1 MSRSRDGDAMN
12 GVIEFAN
19 PRLARY
25 AVRIH
30 RRDYMVFEL
39 LGNAAL
45 RVGEAVS
52 GDLRARGGETYLTE
66 HHGEVYCYA
75 KGHHYSRAAAA
86 HWVTGSRVASRPPA
100 AIRRDNRTP

>member
-1 MSRSRDGDAMN
+1 MN

-30 RRDYMVFEL
+30 RSDYMVFEL

-45 RVGEAVS
+45 RAGEAIS
-52 GDLRARGGETYLTE
+52 GDFRMRGGETYLTQ
-66 HHGEVYCYA
+66 HHGEVYGCA
-75 KGHHYSRAAAA
+75 RGHHYSRAAAA
-86 HWVTGSRVASRPPA
+86 HWVTGNRIASRPPA
-100 AIRRDNRTP
+100 ALRRDHRNA

>member
-1 MSRSRDGDAMN
+1 MEGF
-12 GVIEFAN
+12 IEFAN

-30 RRDYMVFEL
+30 RSDYMVLEL

-45 RVGEAVS
+45 RVGEAVC
-52 GDLRARGGETYLTE
+52 GDLRARGGETYLTQ
-66 HHGEVYCYA
+66 HHGEVYGYA

-86 HWVTGSRVASRPPA
+86 HWVTGARIASRPPA
-100 AIRRDNRTP
+100 ALRRDNRNA